1 MVGDS
6 AVLPHPVH
14 DIHPISGLDSGTP
27 STSLTLAPRGRQ
39 GNRKMENPMLSRYTL
54 RVTHPIGASEPASA
68 HPSDHPYT
76 SDRYIAASRPGWL
89 DVPET
94 PSPSTH
100 RLTSTR
106 CTSTR
111 PPGPSSL

>member
-39 GNRKMENPMLSRYTL
+39 GNRKMENPMLSRYARCEAPTRSCTL
-54 RVTHPIGASEPASA
+54 STTAANGHSQRNKETGEPDDATSILSGSAGAVIRS
-68 HPSDHPYT
+68 
-76 SDRYIAASRPGWL
+76 
-89 DVPET
+89 PET
-94 PSPSTH
+94 WSDPRGWEPKD
-100 RLTSTR
+100 LQN
-106 CTSTR
+106 
-111 PPGPSSL
+111 P